1 MDNELGD
8 WIERVHLSITILDAE
23 WLGVGSVAENAV
35 VSNEADAPEVAL

>member
-8 WIERVHLSITILDAE
+8 WIERVHLSLTVQEAE

-35 VSNEADAPEVAL
+35 VSNEIDAPEVAL